1 MCVCKCVCPCVVR
14 LGVGGVVMKRKKGEL
29 STPSST
35 TNRIFWT
42 PSSSMEQ
49 EKVKRENLCCSN
61 ALSGAVKGFCVDHF
75 FFNGSLSPFPSPSLT
90 LSCYQSINVHRTHTH
105 DKRREKVRGR
115 AICSSVRS
123 SIHSLLSV
131 LCNSPAV
138 RVCVCTCV
146 YTFSTSSFSLS
157 PSYVYVHAYT
167 RTGGRKVVQRSIS
180 LSHVLSASIVHSLTL
195 CKDQNSYT
203 RIRQTGRRTN
213 NCCSR
218 SMFLP
223 INMHINE
230 IEKKKEINRS
240 IYNTINQCM
249 RKLNHRLEMIISASV
264 YYIYKLNF

>member
-1 MCVCKCVCPCVVR
+1 
-14 LGVGGVVMKRKKGEL
+14 VMKRKKGEL

-157 PSYVYVHAYT
+157 LPLMCMCMHTLALVVERLFRGQFRS
-167 RTGGRKVVQRSIS
+167 RTF
-180 LSHVLSASIVHSLTL
+180 
-195 CKDQNSYT
+195 
-203 RIRQTGRRTN
+203 
-213 NCCSR
+213 
-218 SMFLP
+218 FLHP
-223 INMHINE
+223 LFI
-230 IEKKKEINRS
+230 
-240 IYNTINQCM
+240 
-249 RKLNHRLEMIISASV
+249 L
-264 YYIYKLNF
+264 